1 MKIQLL
7 RKKLIPEENCS
18 QRSQSLNLEK
28 LRRSARKTLEIR
40 YFEQENSKF

>member
-18 QRSQSLNLEK
+18 QRSQSFNLEK
-28 LRRSARKTLEIR
+28 LRCSARKKLKIR
-40 YFEQENSKF
+40 YFERENSKF